1 MHPNLRPWAQCSNI
15 HSNLCLA
22 SINLVCNSLVANMH
36 MAIFKCSFNQFYNLD
51 FIKFTMENVF
61 SSSTFL
67 MIWTMASLATFMN
80 SKKQTTNR
88 LFVASWHHNLV
99 NGFASLVCTMAL
111 ETWFFMVNF
120 KKGESTL
127 KGDVLGKKINSSFS
141 IFYIILGGNISLISS
156 SILIN
161 ISNDFGTKASNIIFV
176 IFQMKIIFQQTFFF
190 QHTYVRLNE
199 KLVHMFFVKSHEP
212 NSSIVIEMV

>member
-1 MHPNLRPWAQCSNI
+1 
-15 HSNLCLA
+15 
-22 SINLVCNSLVANMH
+22 
-36 MAIFKCSFNQFYNLD
+36 
-51 FIKFTMENVF
+51 
-61 SSSTFL
+61 
-67 MIWTMASLATFMN
+67 
-80 SKKQTTNR
+80 
-88 LFVASWHHNLV
+88 
-99 NGFASLVCTMAL
+99 
-111 ETWFFMVNF
+111 MVNF

-176 IFQMKIIFQQTFFF
+176 IFQMKIIFQ
-190 QHTYVRLNE
+190 HTYVRLNE